1 MENRE
6 QVVRM
11 ENRKP
16 VSKLENREQIL
27 KEMYPED
34 ILKFSESLTDGE
46 IVVLQRVR
54 KAVDEHLRP
63 VINDYWKR
71 GEFPFEEFKH
81 VANTGLISDPAL
93 FENQPNRFMW
103 RNTYFLFLAYDLYKF
118 DASIAT
124 FFGVHAGLGYFSFL
138 LGGSPEQQMRW
149 LPKLQ
154 NFELQTCFALT
165 EPEHGSDT
173 AAGLA
178 TTASREGDKW
188 IINGEKRWVG
198 GASSADLIPVYARD
212 LADNKVKCFI
222 VEKGQKG
229 LSVDDIDDKI
239 ALRIVQNGN
248 IHLDNVEVAESNRL
262 QNINGFKDVA
272 KVLYATRAGVAYA
285 GAGMMAGSLEA
296 ALEYTTNR
304 VQFGKPIASFQLVQE
319 KLARMQ
325 ANAVNALALSARL
338 AELQERG
345 EFSEI
350 NASLAKMNNSL
361 RLRETAALGREVCG
375 GNGITLERNVA
386 RFFCDA
392 EAIYSYEGTHEM
404 NALII
409 GRKLTGISAF
419 V

>member
-1 MENRE
+1 MMENKA
-6 QVVRM
+6 QVHTM
-11 ENRKP
+11 E
-16 VSKLENREQIL
+16 SREQIL
-27 KEMYPED
+27 KELYPED
-34 ILKFSESLTDGE
+34 ILKFSEKLTDGE
-46 IVVLQRVR
+46 IKVLQRVR
-54 KAVDEHLRP
+54 KAINEHMRP
-63 VINDYWKR
+63 VVNEYWKN
-71 GEFPFEEFKH
+71 GKFPTEQFKELTK
-81 VANTGLISDPAL
+81 TGMLSDPAL
-93 FENQPNRFMW
+93 FENQPNQFMW
-103 RNTYFLFLAYDLYKF
+103 RNTYFLFLAYELYKL

-124 FFGVHAGLGYFSFL
+124 FFGVHSGLGYYTFL

-178 TTASREGDKW
+178 TTARREGDKW
-188 IINGEKRWVG
+188 IINGEKRWIG
-198 GASSADLIPVYARD
+198 GASTADLIPVYAKD
-212 LADNKVKCFI
+212 VEDNQVKCFI
-222 VEKGQKG
+222 IEKGQEG

-239 ALRIVQNGN
+239 SLRMVQNGN
-248 IHLDNVEVAESNRL
+248 IHLNNVEVSESNRL
-262 QNINGFKDVA
+262 QNINSFKDVA

-296 ALEYTTNR
+296 AIEYTTNR
-304 VQFGKPIASFQLVQE
+304 KQFGKPIAGFQLVQE

-325 ANAVNALALSARL
+325 ANSVNALALCARL

-345 EFSEI
+345 EYSEI
-350 NASLAKMNNSL
+350 NSSIAKMINSL
-361 RLRETAALGREVCG
+361 RLRETVALGREVCG

-386 RFFCDA
+386 RFFADA

>member
-1 MENRE
+1 
-6 QVVRM
+6 
-11 ENRKP
+11 
-16 VSKLENREQIL
+16 
-27 KEMYPED
+27 
-34 ILKFSESLTDGE
+34 
-46 IVVLQRVR
+46 
-54 KAVDEHLRP
+54 
-63 VINDYWKR
+63 
-71 GEFPFEEFKH
+71 
-81 VANTGLISDPAL
+81 
-93 FENQPNRFMW
+93 
-103 RNTYFLFLAYDLYKF
+103 
-118 DASIAT
+118 
-124 FFGVHAGLGYFSFL
+124 
-138 LGGSPEQQMRW
+138 MRW

-178 TTASREGDKW
+178 TTARREGDKW
-188 IINGEKRWVG
+188 IINGEKRWIG

-212 LADNKVKCFI
+212 LEDNKVKCFI

-248 IHLDNVEVAESNRL
+248 IHLDNVEVLESNRL

-272 KVLYATRAGVAYA
+272 KILYATRAGVAYA
-285 GAGMMAGSLEA
+285 GAGMMAGSLAA
-296 ALEYTTNR
+296 ALEYTTTR

-325 ANAVNALALSARL
+325 GNAVTALALSARI

-345 EFSEI
+345 EYSEI

-404 NALII
+404 NSLIM